1 MVILGAAHRR
11 PPSPKVPMEDRIASR
26 IWQVRQAADLVPSD
40 KPLPPMR
47 NASCHF

>member
-1 MVILGAAHRR
+1 
-11 PPSPKVPMEDRIASR
+11 MEDRIASR
-26 IWQVRQAADLVPSD
+26 VWQVRQAADLVTSD